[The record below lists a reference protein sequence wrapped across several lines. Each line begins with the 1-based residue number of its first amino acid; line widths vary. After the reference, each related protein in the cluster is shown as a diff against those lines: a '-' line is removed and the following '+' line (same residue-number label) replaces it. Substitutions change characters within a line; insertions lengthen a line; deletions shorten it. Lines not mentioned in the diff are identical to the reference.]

1 MYELVTLTKRHIKNY
16 LRDKMSVFFS
26 FLSIIILL
34 VIYLLF
40 LASLYG
46 NLEGFTE
53 VENSIYTV
61 GYIMGGVIVIG
72 TITLSLGV
80 IGSYVTDLES
90 KKINGFLVSP
100 IKRSRLIISYYL
112 STVIIT
118 LFFMLLM
125 FLLVFLYLGILVG
138 YWYSLTVVLY
148 SILTIIVF
156 VFISSPLVVFLATLI
171 KSNNAF
177 AALSAIIGT
186 VIGFISGIYVPLSIL
201 SPFMSNL
208 ASLMPFSHM
217 TIFLRRLLI
226 GDDILIQIPDEALND
241 LGLKNLNVFN
251 LNLSIYLILGIFLVI
266 SLSLL
271 VFSYLRVNKKQK
283 NL

>member
-100 IKRSRLIISYYL
+100 IKRSRLIIRYYL

>member
-156 VFISSPLVVFLATLI
+156 VFISSPLVVFLAILI

>member
-1 MYELVTLTKRHIKNY
+1 MTLTKRHIKNY

-34 VIYLLF
+34 AIYLLF

-53 VENSIYTV
+53 TQNSIYTV

-80 IGSYVTDLES
+80 IGSYVTDLET

-100 IKRSRLIISYYL
+100 IKRSTLIISYYL
-112 STVIIT
+112 STVILT
-118 LFFMLLM
+118 LFFIVLM
-125 FLLVFLYLGILVG
+125 FFLVFLYLGIVVG
-138 YWYSLTVVLY
+138 YWYSLTVILY

-201 SPFMSNL
+201 SPFMSTL
-208 ASLMPFSHM
+208 AGLMPFSHM
-217 TIFLRRLLI
+217 TIFLRKLLI
-226 GDDILIQIPDEALND
+226 GDDLLSQIPTQALD
-241 LGLKNLNVFN
+241 HLGLSELNVFN
-251 LNLSIYLILGIFLVI
+251 LNLSIYLTLGIFLAI

-271 VFSYLRVNKKQK
+271 ALSYLRVSKKQK
-283 NL
+283 SL

>member
-171 KSNNAF
+171 KSNNSF

>member
-251 LNLSIYLILGIFLVI
+251 LNLSIYLVLGIFLVI